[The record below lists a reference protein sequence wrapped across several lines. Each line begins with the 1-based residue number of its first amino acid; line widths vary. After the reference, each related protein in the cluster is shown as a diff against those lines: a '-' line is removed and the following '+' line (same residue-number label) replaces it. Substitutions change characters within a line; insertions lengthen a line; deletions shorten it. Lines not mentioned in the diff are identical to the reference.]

1 MEKKPVTLKDVTLFW
16 AHLNTKNDM
25 SGKYQV
31 DICQL
36 SDSQVQGL
44 ENLGMSIRNKD
55 DDRGYFF
62 TAKSAKFPIIPVDN
76 QGAVLPDDIS
86 VGNGSKADVRG
97 IIFDWTHAPTK
108 RSGKSFGINIKGLI
122 IKDLVRYEPAG
133 DGDDF
138 SDLEEEIL

>member
-16 AHLNTKNDM
+16 AALNHKNEM
-25 SGKYQV
+25 SDKYQV

-36 SDSQVQGL
+36 SDSQVKGL
-44 ENLGMSIRNKD
+44 QDLGINVRNKD

-62 TAKSAKFPIIPVDN
+62 TAKSAKYPIVPVDDM
-76 QGAVLPDDIS
+76 GAVLPDDIV
-86 VGNGSKADVRG
+86 VGNGTKADVRG
-97 IIFDWTHAPTK
+97 IIFEWTHAPTK

-122 IKDLVRYEPAG
+122 IKDLVKYDPTG
-133 DGDDF
+133 GGDDF

>member
-16 AHLNTKNDM
+16 AHLNNKNEL

-36 SDSQVQGL
+36 SDSQVKGL
-44 ENLGMSIRNKD
+44 QDLGINVRTKD

-62 TAKSAKFPIIPVDN
+62 TAKSAKYPIVPVDN
-76 QGAVLPDDIS
+76 VGAVFPDDVV
-86 VGNGSKADVRG
+86 VGNGTKADVRG
-97 IIFDWTHAPTK
+97 VIFEWTHAPTK

-122 IKDLVRYEPAG
+122 IKDLVGYDANNG
-133 DGDDF
+133 TDF

>member
-1 MEKKPVTLKDVTLFW
+1 MEKKPVTLKNVTLFW
-16 AHLNTKNDM
+16 PYLHVTNEL

-36 SDSQVQGL
+36 SDSQVKGL
-44 ENLGMSIRNKD
+44 QDLGMTIRNKD

-62 TAKSAKFPIIPVDN
+62 TAKSAKYPIVAIDD
-76 QGAVLPDDIS
+76 QGATLPDDVV
-86 VGNGSKADVRG
+86 VGNGTKADVRG
-97 IIFDWTHAPTK
+97 IIFEWTHAPTK

-122 IKDLVRYEPAG
+122 ITDLVGYNNTDAT
-133 DGDDF
+133 DF